1 MRFDRRKRREF
12 ITLLGGAAV
21 SSASWPS
28 LVRAQSAKAARVGFL
43 GLVSALKSCA
53 ACGRVGE
60 GLRDLGWIEG
70 RNLIIEFRW
79 AEGRTGALCREISL
93 FSPCRRGRA
102 HRHSGRMILIAGR
115 VHHPCVHRRIARRP
129 SVMRAIE
136 DGRYGALEIG
146 RPIPAPMLL
155 WPKPLDLRLERGF
168 DRPVRRLNG
177 DHARP
182 GIGDTA
188 SLTDALDLRTLLPDS
203 FPVWFRAG

>member
-115 VHHPCVHRRIARRP
+115 VHHGASPLCAPTNCSAPIRDAGYRGRALRRARNRTAYP
-129 SVMRAIE
+129 SANVAMAE
-136 DGRYGALEIG
+136 
-146 RPIPAPMLL
+146 
-155 WPKPLDLRLERGF
+155 
-168 DRPVRRLNG
+168 
-177 DHARP
+177 
-182 GIGDTA
+182 A
-188 SLTDALDLRTLLPDS
+188 SRSP
-203 FPVWFRAG
+203 P